1 MLDQL
6 KSLAIFASVADEGS
20 FRAASKKLSLSPSIV
35 SVHVK
40 KLEQQ
45 IGAPLF
51 YRSTRQVTLTEDG
64 KRLLSSARSMLSAAR
79 DGLALFSEKA
89 GEGLTE
95 LRVAMPDVLAT
106 NPIMEEI
113 AAFANNHRGIRLNL
127 ISSDQQQNLIGEGH
141 DVAIRM
147 GYFHDSDLTS
157 KRIGEDKRVLVAAPA
172 FMRRQPAPTKPKDLT
187 GWDLISFSLVP
198 GDIELKRGKAAP
210 EKVVGTVAAKAS
222 STKTVHALCLAGLGM
237 AALPHKQV
245 ERDLDEGRLVHV
257 LPGWADTKVLPIY
270 LVWPAN
276 AGLNLAAREFI
287 NFISGK

>member
-20 FRAASKKLSLSPSIV
+20 FRAASTKLSLSPSIV

-40 KLEQQ
+40 KLERQ

-51 YRSTRQVTLTEDG
+51 YRSTRQITLTDDG
-64 KRLLSSARSMLSAAR
+64 KRLLGSARSMLSAAR
-79 DGLALFSEKA
+79 HGLALFSEKA

-113 AAFANNHRGIRLNL
+113 AAFASNHRGIRLNL
-127 ISSDQQQNLIGEGH
+127 ISSDKQQSLIGEGY

-147 GYFHDSDLTS
+147 GYFDNSDLKS
-157 KRIGEDKRVLVAAPA
+157 KRIGEDMRVLVAAPA
-172 FMRRQPAPTKPKDLT
+172 YIQRQPGVTKPKDLA

-198 GDIELKRGKAAP
+198 ADINLKRGKAAP
-210 EKVVGTVAAKAS
+210 EKVVGRIAAKAS
-222 STKTVHALCLAGLGM
+222 TTKTVQALCVAGLGM
-237 AALPHKQV
+237 AALPRNQV
-245 ERDLDEGRLVHV
+245 ERDLEEGRLVQV

-270 LVWPAN
+270 LVWPTN

-287 NFISGK
+287 NYMSRK